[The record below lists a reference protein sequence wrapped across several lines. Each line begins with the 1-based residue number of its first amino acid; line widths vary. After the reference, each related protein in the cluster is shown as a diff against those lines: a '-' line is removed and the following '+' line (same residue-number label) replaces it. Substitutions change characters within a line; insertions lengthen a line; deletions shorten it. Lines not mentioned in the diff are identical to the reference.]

1 MDKCLTI
8 SEPFYLIPLA
18 MAADVFPIRVVSQRT
33 GLPLDTLRAWERR
46 YSAVVPEQGD
56 RGRLYS
62 EQQVQRLILLR
73 DVVALG
79 FSIGQIASESD
90 QKLRAI
96 LKSGQKDTDRGT
108 EDSLV
113 DVITPVLH
121 AIEKYDFAAAD
132 RALNRIAATI
142 ADPRILVHTVVLPL
156 IREAGERWHQGT
168 FRIAQEHM
176 TTSLLTNL
184 LASLTRVYTPGKT
197 PAKVLLATPTNEQHS
212 VALLA
217 AAMLTAAG
225 GLGVVYLGAN
235 LPAEEIVVA
244 AKKAGCDAIL
254 LGLTV
259 VNETDVQKDL
269 TEIANKVDP
278 RVRLWLAGSGVRQRR
293 KQGDRWALLPDF
305 HAFENKLLELGATY

>member
-1 MDKCLTI
+1 MP
-8 SEPFYLIPLA
+8 S
-18 MAADVFPIRVVSQRT
+18 DVFPIRAVSQRT

-56 RGRLYS
+56 RGRMYS
-62 EQQVQRLILLR
+62 EQQVQRLMLLR

-79 FSIGQIASESD
+79 FSIGQIAGESD

-96 LKSGQKDTDRGT
+96 LRSATKETDRGG
-108 EDSLV
+108 EEPLAD
-113 DVITPVLH
+113 IIMPVLH
-121 AIEKYDFAAAD
+121 AIERYDFAAAD

-156 IREAGERWHQGT
+156 IREAGERWHQGR

-176 TTSLLTNL
+176 TTSLLTNM
-184 LASLTRVYTPGKT
+184 LASLTRIYTPGKT
-197 PAKVLLATPTNEQHS
+197 PAKVLLATPTGERHA
-212 VALLA
+212 VALLT
-217 AAMLTAAG
+217 AAMLAAAG
-225 GLGVVYLGAN
+225 GLGVVYLGAD

-244 AKKAGCDAIL
+244 AKKTGCDAIL

-259 VNETDVQKDL
+259 VNEADVEKDL
-269 TEIANKVDP
+269 AEIATKVEP
-278 RVRLWLAGSGVRQRR
+278 GVQLWLAGSGVRQRR
-293 KQGDRWALLPDF
+293 KQHDRWSFLPDF